1 MKQFKGGLYANL
13 GNYKSSLPQTK
24 ILNNF
29 FKQNP
34 VGYKKGGEV
43 KGIKGVNYSR
53 IPVTGGFMANAQG
66 FQSGGE
72 AFGTGN
78 PAVSAFYGDKNRVL
92 APQNYGQGQGGNLFI
107 GTSGKFKDKIMSL
120 DQIKEQAPFGTVGMG
135 YIDKTDKF
143 LPGFGFKVAE
153 ESDFFNPG
161 SGRGTE
167 QGGISELDRRRTDL
181 QKKEEDDKKIE
192 TIQNLPVDP
201 IDEESK
207 GPIGIS
213 MPELQKF
220 KKKHKDSLGFT
231 DPDKVIE
238 DTKKEETNIKKTSV
252 KKQDTETTDF
262 KGTSTF
268 DKIQETKNTL
278 QSPEDILAKIYNEGE
293 LKNVLAGVKEA
304 NEADIAAINKI
315 GKELYQK
322 DGKDA
327 PAWAMP
333 LMMAGLQMAAS
344 NNPDVLGALGE
355 GGVAGLQE
363 YARIQ
368 KEKRDEAKEKVALDM
383 QKLDKTLAIR
393 QRGLDLEKDIALI
406 KNDALTKSFQMSIEQ
421 EADFNKSLR
430 DAIIRDADREL
441 TEFEIKERMNIQRM
455 KMDQDYDFKNADLEV
470 QYQELLLRSESEQN
484 TQDYREAMLK
494 LEVVKSN
501 NDWQKH
507 LNLVNLE
514 KVSTGKTTTI
524 MMPDADGNV
533 KAHKVQ
539 VYLNKETGE
548 FETKV
553 LGFAPPDAD
562 YLESISDDIREQIV
576 NSEKYMD
583 STPEEIEAAISA
595 EIQKQLNDKYGD
607 IDSAL
612 EE

>member
-1 MKQFKGGLYANL
+1 
-13 GNYKSSLPQTK
+13 
-24 ILNNF
+24 
-29 FKQNP
+29 
-34 VGYKKGGEV
+34 
-43 KGIKGVNYSR
+43 
-53 IPVTGGFMANAQG
+53 
-66 FQSGGE
+66 
-72 AFGTGN
+72 
-78 PAVSAFYGDKNRVL
+78 
-92 APQNYGQGQGGNLFI
+92 
-107 GTSGKFKDKIMSL
+107 
-120 DQIKEQAPFGTVGMG
+120 
-135 YIDKTDKF
+135 
-143 LPGFGFKVAE
+143 
-153 ESDFFNPG
+153 
-161 SGRGTE
+161 
-167 QGGISELDRRRTDL
+167 
-181 QKKEEDDKKIE
+181 
-192 TIQNLPVDP
+192 LPVDP

-507 LNLVNLE
+507 LNLVELE
-514 KVSTGKTTTI
+514 KVDMGKTTTLLL
-524 MMPDADGNV
+524 PDENGNM
-533 KAHKVQ
+533 KEFKVQ
-539 VYLNKETGE
+539 IHRNFETGE
-548 FETKV
+548 FEKTI
-553 LGFAPPDAD
+553 LGYAPPDQD
-562 YLESISDDIREQIV
+562 TLDSLYDDVVKAFEFDEKFAELDPGEQLDRIEEKVQELV
-576 NSEKYMD
+576 N
-583 STPEEIEAAISA
+583 
-595 EIQKQLNDKYGD
+595 QKYGD
-607 IDSAL
+607 IGTAL
-612 EE
+612 EEEE